1 MALLFSKVT
10 MAGDGYDTEFLVG
23 GIPREYDDL
32 EGWCAADDFLENLE
46 NESDVQVHVEAYV
59 YGEGETVRATPW
71 EVAYFMKRIDMNPDF
86 LSNRCTNI
94 ESVDFNFNWTRRNSS
109 VWRKITVECICK
121 AVLHGKE
128 VVPMIVE

>member
-10 MAGDGYDTEFLVG
+10 LAGDGYDTEFLVG

-46 NESDVQVHVEAYV
+46 NESDVQVHVEAYI
-59 YGEGETVRATPW
+59 YGEGETVRATP
-71 EVAYFMKRIDMNPDF
+71 EEIAYFMKRIDMNPDF

-94 ESVDFNFNWTRRNSS
+94 EDVDFEFNWDPEELFGMDEDYN
-109 VWRKITVECICK
+109 
-121 AVLHGKE
+121 G
-128 VVPMIVE
+128 MYM